1 MPETYIQ
8 PANYN
13 QNWNDVTVNVFYWMD
28 AQIAR
33 FKFENYAEAMYTSL
47 SWIEDDCEATY

>member
-13 QNWNDVTVNVFYWMD
+13 QNWNDVTVNLFYWME
-28 AQIAR
+28 ANRSR
-33 FKFENYAEAMYTSL
+33 FQLENLIQPMYVSL
-47 SWIEDDCEATY
+47 SWIEDDCEVTY